1 MDGAVSACRCLA
13 FVGRATMLYSMS
25 YSVCSFVINALYPKE
40 AAAEEDVFNRPPP
53 PPPGRRGTTVG
64 RGPWKTE
71 KGA

>member
-40 AAAEEDVFNRPPP
+40 AAAEEDVACIVDDQGLFLLVFYDTSY
-53 PPPGRRGTTVG
+53 GS
-64 RGPWKTE
+64 
-71 KGA
+71 